1 MSARGKVC
9 AALRVSSAAALSI
22 ATAGVSVY
30 LWAAYPGTAGQ
41 VRTVA
46 AASRPNVI
54 VILADDLGYG
64 DTSAYGSKI
73 VRTPNID
80 DLAASGVRFTDG
92 HVTHPVCAPS
102 RAGLLTG
109 RYQERFGYEFN
120 PKGRDSKLGVS
131 LDEIMLPEVMKAAG
145 YVTGMVGKWH
155 LGQPGPYYPAQRGF
169 DFFFGFA
176 GGGSVYIIDPKPGD
190 ALEGAGSDD
199 EINDVDNARP
209 APEITD
215 LAQLQ
220 RQLEAMRQKAPITR
234 NGVVVRETEYQT
246 DAFTREGLS
255 FIEQHR
261 KQPFFLYMAYH
272 APHKP
277 LQATKKYYDRF
288 PEIASKPLRIH
299 TAMISAMDDGIG
311 AIEAKLKADGLDKNT
326 IVFFLSDNGC
336 PQSVGDE
343 GACSN
348 APLVGFKRWHFE
360 GGIRV
365 PFIVSWPGHLPA
377 GRVDNRTVSSLDIFP
392 TAVAAAGGKLPADR
406 AYDGVDL
413 LPFLMSKLSDPPNP
427 TLYWRAGPNF
437 AIRDGEWKMMLT
449 NNGRPGT
456 EVTESKSE
464 GKQKFSKMKG
474 DKNKG
479 DRKALKGSKEDPSSQ
494 PPDASPFGQHTMLYD
509 LSQSPTETLNLAAQK
524 PATISD
530 LKTKI
535 DAWKKLLVPP
545 QWISK
550 TQHDVT
556 YDGVRLH
563 LYD

>member
-1 MSARGKVC
+1 
-9 AALRVSSAAALSI
+9 
-22 ATAGVSVY
+22 
-30 LWAAYPGTAGQ
+30 
-41 VRTVA
+41 
-46 AASRPNVI
+46 

-80 DLAASGVRFTDG
+80 ALAASGIRFTDG

-102 RAGLLTG
+102 RAGLMSG

-120 PKGRDSKLGVS
+120 PKGRDKKEGVS
-131 LDEIMLPEVMKAAG
+131 LSEILLPQVMKAAG
-145 YVTGMVGKWH
+145 YATGMVGKWH

-176 GGGSVYIIDPKPGD
+176 GGGSVYIIAPKPGD
-190 ALEGAGSDD
+190 AFEGAGSDD
-199 EINDVDNARP
+199 EIDDVADARP
-209 APEITD
+209 AHDITD
-215 LAQLQ
+215 LAQLRQ
-220 RQLEAMRQKAPITR
+220 QLEAIRQRAPITR
-234 NGVVVRETEYQT
+234 NGVVVRETAYQT
-246 DAFTREGLS
+246 DAFTREGLR
-255 FIEQHR
+255 FIDQHR
-261 KQPFFLYMAYH
+261 RRPFFLYMAYH

-299 TAMISAMDDGIG
+299 TAMISAMDDGVG

-326 IVFFLSDNGC
+326 LIFFLSDNGC
-336 PQSVGDE
+336 PQSVGDA

-377 GRVDNRTVSSLDIFP
+377 GRVDNRVVSSLDIFP

-413 LPFLMSKLSDPPNP
+413 MPYLTSKLGDPPNP

-437 AIRDGEWKMMLT
+437 AIRDGGWKMMMT
-449 NNGRPGT
+449 NKAQPGAKAT
-456 EVTESKSE
+456 SEPKSE
-464 GKQKFSKMKG
+464 GKEKLSKVKG
-474 DKNKG
+474 DKGNKG
-479 DRKALKGSKEDPSSQ
+479 ERQALKGSNDDPSSQ
-494 PPDASPFGQHTMLYD
+494 PPYPATYGQHTMLYD

-524 PATISD
+524 PATVSD
-530 LKTKI
+530 LKAKI
-535 DAWKKLLVPP
+535 DAWNKLLVPP
-545 QWISK
+545 QWVSK
-550 TQHDVT
+550 TQHAVR
-556 YDGVRLH
+556 YDGVLLH

>member
-1 MSARGKVC
+1 MNVVKRIVVLVAVSAAVLGLSLSLWSARPKASTK
-9 AALRVSSAAALSI
+9 AA
-22 ATAGVSVY
+22 
-30 LWAAYPGTAGQ
+30 PK
-41 VRTVA
+41 
-46 AASRPNVI
+46 PNVI

-80 DLAASGVRFTDG
+80 ALAASGVRFTDG
-92 HVTHPVCAPS
+92 HVTHPVCSPS

-109 RYQERFGYEFN
+109 RYQERFGWEFN
-120 PKGRDSKLGVS
+120 PKGRDKQAGVS
-131 LDEIMLPEVMKAAG
+131 LNEIMLPQVMKAAG
-145 YVTGMVGKWH
+145 YATGMVGKWH
-155 LGQPGPYYPAQRGF
+155 LGQPGGYYPTERGF

-176 GGGSVYIIDPKPGD
+176 GGGSVYITDPKPGD

-199 EINDVDNARP
+199 EVDDVIGAKP
-209 APEITD
+209 APD
-215 LAQLQ
+215 AANLAQARQ
-220 RQLEAMRQKAPITR
+220 QLEAARSRAPITR

-246 DAFTREGLS
+246 DAFTREGVS

-261 KQPFFLYMAYH
+261 NQPFFLYMAYH

-299 TAMISAMDDGIG
+299 TAMISAMDDGVG

-336 PQSVGDE
+336 PQSVGDA

-365 PFIVSWPGHLPA
+365 PFIVSWPGHVPA
-377 GRVDNRTVSSLDIFP
+377 GQVDNRVVSSLDIFP
-392 TAVAAAGGKLPADR
+392 TAVAAAGGKLAADR

-413 LPFLMSKLSDPPNP
+413 LPFLTSRLSDPPNP

-437 AIRDGEWKMMLT
+437 AIRDGGWKMMMT
-449 NNGRPGT
+449 NNAQPEA
-456 EVTESKSE
+456 EVTSEPKSE
-464 GKQKFSKMKG
+464 GKEKLAK
-474 DKNKG
+474 DKV
-479 DRKALKGSKEDPSSQ
+479 DRKALMGSKDRLSSQ

-524 PATISD
+524 PATVSD
-530 LKTKI
+530 LKAKI
-535 DAWKKLLVPP
+535 DAWNKLLVPS
-545 QWISK
+545 QWPSK
-550 TQHDVT
+550 TQHDIT